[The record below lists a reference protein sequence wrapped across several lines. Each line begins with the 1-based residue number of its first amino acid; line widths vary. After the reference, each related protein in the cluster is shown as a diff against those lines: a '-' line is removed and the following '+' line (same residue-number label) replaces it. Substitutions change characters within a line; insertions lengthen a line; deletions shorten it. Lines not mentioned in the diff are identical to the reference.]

1 MEKWLNKKSI
11 HELKDFIAN
20 VSNKNSFFKFFGIDI
35 SSSQI
40 KLAKKILSK
49 KEITESYLNKVVLKN
64 GNFII
69 IPE

>member
-1 MEKWLNKKSI
+1 MKKWLNKKSI
-11 HELKDFIAN
+11 QELKDFIAN
-20 VSNKNSFFKFFGIDI
+20 ASNKNSFFKFAGIDI

-40 KLAKKILSK
+40 KLAKEILSK